1 LIDIDGAGAA
11 NLTVSGDL
19 ACSASCGSG
28 AGNQGLRV
36 NGRTGGAYTF
46 SGANKTFTGTST
58 NPALQFTSNTGAT
71 IAFSAATTLGMTG
84 NALAGTAISATG
96 GGTLTLNGT
105 LDITTAG
112 GRAMV
117 ISGMTLGG
125 TTTGTFFTNGALG
138 AGVTV
143 IDIQSSATSGSF
155 VLGSTLTLDHDD
167 LGESGGGINL
177 VNNTG
182 TWSFPRAIRIST
194 TAVTALRASNAGT
207 LTFGETVRGQLVAFG
222 VPALDVQN
230 TTIGAAGLNA
240 ERIDAGTSGIGIVL
254 NNTGASGGLTV
265 TGTGMTAGSGGTIQN
280 GSTGISLTNTRSVSL
295 SNMQLNGFSDY
306 AIRGS
311 GVVGF
316 SLTGTTVSGIN
327 GDDAGADEGSIR
339 FTELTGVASITGC
352 NISGA
357 VEHNVQVVNTSGL
370 LDRLTV
376 TGTTF
381 GSMNA
386 TTGSDGLL
394 IETQG
399 TAVINATVSNNT
411 FTYAI
416 GDHFQ
421 FSVNSSTTND
431 VIFSNNVLSN
441 AGTAV
446 SGGGG
451 VRLIGGSNAGPIN
464 ASLSYDV
471 LNNTIRDSRGTAIA
485 VNKLGGSGVFAGV
498 IQGNTVGVAG
508 TVNSGSSEGSAYFQ
522 IHDNAGEHNSA
533 VRSNVA
539 YQYANYG
546 IYLQA
551 GGSGTVGSGIFHNT
565 ITGNT
570 VANPGNA
577 VFPKNGVHLNAGS
590 TAGDTYALCTDVGG
604 AGALSNTLT
613 SSGTDGGT
621 DLRVRGTDLRV
632 RHRQNTTVRLPGYG
646 GGVYDT
652 AAVQTFKSGR
662 NVLGT
667 VSAATSSTGGGYV
680 GGAACTQP

>member
-1 LIDIDGAGAA
+1 
-11 NLTVSGDL
+11 
-19 ACSASCGSG
+19 
-28 AGNQGLRV
+28 
-36 NGRTGGAYTF
+36 
-46 SGANKTFTGTST
+46 
-58 NPALQFTSNTGAT
+58 
-71 IAFSAATTLGMTG
+71 
-84 NALAGTAISATG
+84 
-96 GGTLTLNGT
+96 
-105 LDITTAG
+105 
-112 GRAMV
+112 
-117 ISGMTLGG
+117 
-125 TTTGTFFTNGALG
+125 
-138 AGVTV
+138 
-143 IDIQSSATSGSF
+143 
-155 VLGSTLTLDHDD
+155 
-167 LGESGGGINL
+167 
-177 VNNTG
+177 
-182 TWSFPRAIRIST
+182 
-194 TAVTALRASNAGT
+194 
-207 LTFGETVRGQLVAFG
+207 
-222 VPALDVQN
+222 
-230 TTIGAAGLNA
+230 
-240 ERIDAGTSGIGIVL
+240 
-254 NNTGASGGLTV
+254 LTV
-265 TGTGMTAGSGGTIQN
+265 TGTGTTAGSGGTIQN
-280 GSTGISLTNTRSVSL
+280 GSTGISLTNTRNVSL

-316 SLTGTTVSGIN
+316 SLTRTTVSGIN

-339 FTELTGVASITGC
+339 FTELTGAASITGC

-357 VEHNVQVVNTSGL
+357 VEHNMQVVNTSGA

-386 TTGSDGLL
+386 TTGSDGLM

-421 FSVNSSTTND
+421 FSANSSTTND
-431 VIFSNNVLSN
+431 VVFSNNVLSN
-441 AGTAV
+441 AGPAV
-446 SGGGG
+446 GGGGG

-498 IQGNTVGVAG
+498 IQGNTVGVPG

-570 VANPGNA
+570 VANPGTA

-590 TAGDTYALCTDVGG
+590 TPGDTYALCTDVGG
-604 AGALSNTLT
+604 VGVLSNTLT
-613 SSGTDGGT
+613 GSGTDGGQS
-621 DLRVRGTDLRV
+621 LRLRQ
-632 RHRQNTTVRLPGYG
+632 RQSTTVRLPGYG
-646 GGVYDT
+646 GGASDT
-652 AAVQTFKSGR
+652 AAVVAFEQAR
-662 NVLGT
+662 NNVT
-667 VSAATSSTGGGYV
+667 DASAAVASPPGGGFV

>member
-1 LIDIDGAGAA
+1 MDAA
-11 NLTVSGDL
+11 
-19 ACSASCGSG
+19 
-28 AGNQGLRV
+28 
-36 NGRTGGAYTF
+36 GGAYTV

-71 IAFSAATTLGMTG
+71 IALSAATTLGTTG

-125 TTTGTFFTNGALG
+125 TTSGSIVTNGALG

-143 IDIQSSATSGSF
+143 IDIQSSATSGTF
-155 VLGSTLTLDHDD
+155 VLGSELVLDHDD
-167 LGESGGGINL
+167 AGESGGGINL

-182 TWSFPRAIRIST
+182 TWSFPNVPRIST

-254 NNTGASGGLTV
+254 NNTGASAGLTV
-265 TGTGMTAGSGGTIQN
+265 TGTGATAGSGGTIQN

-316 SLTGTTVSGIN
+316 SLTRTTVSGIN

-570 VANPGNA
+570 VANPGTA

-604 AGALSNTLT
+604 VGVLSNTLT
-613 SSGTDGGT
+613 SSGTDGGPT
-621 DLRVRGTDLRV
+621 CACV
-632 RHRQNTTVRLPGYG
+632 TVRTPRCGCRAMAEGFMTPLRSRPSSQEG
-646 GGVYDT
+646 T
-652 AAVQTFKSGR
+652 CWAVPRQRHPAPAVGLSEAQHVPSPESVQRLHAEPRQTNQPRSASWLSHFCRKS
-662 NVLGT
+662 
-667 VSAATSSTGGGYV
+667 A
-680 GGAACTQP
+680 